1 MIDDETVMVVETPQP
16 RQAHVLWLSS
26 KAPFSSGHKAVITE
40 DDDIKPIFARSM
52 QLGKDYDVQVY
63 NRKKEFV
70 DAFCITY
77 MHDKCTGRNV
87 IIKHLGHYQDR
98 ATSITT

>member
-1 MIDDETVMVVETPQP
+1 MTDHETVMVVETPQP

-26 KAPFSSGHKAVITE
+26 KAPFSSGHKVVITE

-77 MHDKCTGRNV
+77 TYDKYNDQNV
-87 IIKHLGHYQDR
+87 IIKHLGHY
-98 ATSITT
+98 

>member
-1 MIDDETVMVVETPQP
+1 MTVSQSIMVVETPRPLQS
-16 RQAHVLWLSS
+16 HVLMLSS
-26 KAPFSSGHKAVITE
+26 RFPFAGDHKAVITE

-52 QLGKDYDVQVY
+52 KIGKNYDVQVY

-77 MHDKCTGRNV
+77 TYDKYNDQNV
-87 IIKHLGHYQDR
+87 IIKHLGHY
-98 ATSITT
+98 